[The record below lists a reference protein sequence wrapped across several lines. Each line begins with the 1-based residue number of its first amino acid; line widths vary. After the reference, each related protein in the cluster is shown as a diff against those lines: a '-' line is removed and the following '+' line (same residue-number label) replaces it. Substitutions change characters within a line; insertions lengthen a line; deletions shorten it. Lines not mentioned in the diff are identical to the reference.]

1 MPRSIKE
8 HCHED
13 FRTPHTNRE
22 WDKNEIKKKT
32 DKMLE
37 DHGTKVLD
45 LEWPALV
52 TWFRVLSAILLR
64 FRIALCKTVLYN
76 HRAIYNVLE

>member
-1 MPRSIKE
+1 MKIPE
-8 HCHED
+8 HP
-13 FRTPHTNRE
+13 TLNRE
-22 WDKNEIKKKT
+22 WDKKEIKKKT

-52 TWFRVLSAILLR
+52 TER
-64 FRIALCKTVLYN
+64 FGK
-76 HRAIYNVLE
+76 